1 MRKRTDS
8 LIVEDGSSLSPSSQA
23 GRRNNTRSSAQL
35 TMHEEGHIHK
45 MRNEGSLSFIT
56 LTINDREEVF
66 YSVFNNGVCGS
77 TTHGFTVEKTAY
89 LTRCAA

>member
-1 MRKRTDS
+1 
-8 LIVEDGSSLSPSSQA
+8 
-23 GRRNNTRSSAQL
+23 
-35 TMHEEGHIHK
+35 